1 MNQVLPRNY
10 VFNAQQA
17 LTPNKVNG
25 HFWKR
30 LSPKLK
36 WLFYDSIPFLMS
48 MILLIQF
55 YSNHANNITYLFSAL
70 LLIITGCWLIYF
82 ELGSGLLT
90 ADQPKIRPYQPEC
103 VFKLSADSN
112 LLVMQD
118 ETNYPNR
125 LNEHQGYPYQLYA
138 VNAKANQSLI
148 YLGKTNN
155 VGQLQLSHATKTS
168 YLFANYYYYMQK
180 HHLNDKFANKLY
192 FVKDP
197 QVTNANDIAQYVL
210 KGDGITLK
218 TESNKN
224 QTNHIYVVTE

>member
-1 MNQVLPRNY
+1 M
-10 VFNAQQA
+10 
-17 LTPNKVNG
+17 
-25 HFWKR
+25 
-30 LSPKLK
+30 
-36 WLFYDSIPFLMS
+36 
-48 MILLIQF
+48 
-55 YSNHANNITYLFSAL
+55 

-118 ETNYPNR
+118 ETKYPNR
-125 LNEHQGYPYQLYA
+125 LNEYQGYPYQLYA
-138 VNAKANQSLI
+138 VNVKANQPLI

-155 VGQLQLSHATKTS
+155 AGQLQLSHATKTS
-168 YLFANYYYYMQK
+168 YLFANYYYYIQK
-180 HHLNDKFANKLY
+180 HHLADKFDNKLY

>member
-17 LTPNKVNG
+17 LTPNKTNG

-30 LSPKLK
+30 LSFKLK
-36 WLFYDSIPFLMS
+36 WTSYDSIPFLMS
-48 MILLIQF
+48 IILLIQF
-55 YSNHANNITYLFSAL
+55 YGNHANNITYLFLAL
-70 LLIITGCWLIYF
+70 LLIIIGCWLIYF

-103 VFKLSADSN
+103 MFKLSADSN

-118 ETNYPNR
+118 KTNYPNR
-125 LNEHQGYPYQLYA
+125 LNEYQGYPYQLYA

-155 VGQLQLSHATKTS
+155 VGQLQLSHANKTS
-168 YLFANYYYYMQK
+168 RLFADYYTYLQK
-180 HHLNDKFANKLY
+180 HHLNDNFANKLY

-197 QVTNANDIAQYVL
+197 QVTNANGIVQYVL
-210 KGDGITLK
+210 KGNGITLK
-218 TESNKN
+218 IKPDKN
-224 QTNHIYVVTE
+224 QTYQIYMTKE

>member
-30 LSPKLK
+30 LSLKLK
-36 WLFYDSIPFLMS
+36 WLFYDSMPFLMS

-55 YSNHANNITYLFSAL
+55 YGNHANNITYLFLAL

-103 VFKLSADSN
+103 MFKLSADSN

-118 ETNYPNR
+118 KTNYPNR
-125 LNEHQGYPYQLYA
+125 LNEYQGYPYQLYA
-138 VNAKANQSLI
+138 VNVKANQPLI

-155 VGQLQLSHATKTS
+155 AGQLQLSHATKTR
-168 YLFANYYYYMQK
+168 YLFANYYYYIQK

-197 QVTNANDIAQYVL
+197 QVTNANGIAQYVL
-210 KGDGITLK
+210 KGNGITLK
-218 TESNKN
+218 IKPDKN
-224 QTNHIYVVTE
+224 QTYQIYMTKE